1 MSRKRTLT
9 DEEKA
14 LWEQEKRDGFPLVL
28 KQKSPKTT
36 PKPIKF
42 RKKLVEIAP
51 IPQNRLDLHGMSAA
65 TAHNLLVSFIK
76 TQFHLQNRKLLVIT
90 GKGSGML
97 REALPQ
103 WLSTAELSRMVSA
116 CEIAKAK
123 DGGDGAYYVTLR
135 KIRPKSL

>member
-1 MSRKRTLT
+1 MARKRILT

-14 LWEQEKRDGFPLVL
+14 LWEQEKRDGFPLDI
-28 KQKSPKTT
+28 KPKSPNPA

-42 RKKLVEIAP
+42 RKKADEIAP
-51 IPQNRLDLHGMSAA
+51 APQNRLDLHGMSAA
-65 TAHNLLVSFIK
+65 AAHNLLVSFIK

-103 WLSTAELSRMVSA
+103 WLSTAELANMVSA

-135 KIRPKSL
+135 KIGKSK

>member
-28 KQKSPKTT
+28 KPKSPKTT
-36 PKPIKF
+36 PKPTKF
-42 RKKLVEIAP
+42 RKKPAEIAP
-51 IPQNRLDLHGMSAA
+51 SPQNKLDLHGMTAA
-65 TAHNLLVSFIK
+65 NAHNILISFIK

-135 KIRPKSL
+135 KMRPKSL